1 MKRSS
6 AASRAVAP
14 AEPVP
19 PRPSAAVDAMG
30 RVHYSGVRAVGFL
43 VYLLLVGLNLSAVGF
58 LFRKLGSLVG
68 LCAAPTHTEFIERL
82 MSCIRPVI
90 GARGVAPRP
99 VDEDGKLRGCVVLCN
114 HVNWSDF
121 VLDIAFV
128 PDGVYVSRNVLKL
141 VFFPGSLIRSWLFGD
156 MIYFSRGK
164 KDAKRPL
171 YDAVAA
177 KCAEGRSVIV
187 YAEGTRNPTGEKMPL
202 RVGLIKL
209 AYDRGIPLYV
219 SMVSNKYAIVDEK
232 AFKVTLGE
240 TIENKMSKLVRP
252 EDFADLQAFLAA
264 AQAEWDAV
272 WAALHK

>member
-1 MKRSS
+1 MAAPGERSFS
-6 AASRAVAP
+6 G
-14 AEPVP
+14 
-19 PRPSAAVDAMG
+19 AM
-30 RVHYSGVRAVGFL
+30 ALGFIFC
-43 VYLLLVGLNLSAVGF
+43 YLLPLGLNLSAIGF
-58 LFRKLGSLVG
+58 ALKTLLSYVG
-68 LCAAPTHTEFIERL
+68 LCARPTHRDFTEAL
-82 MSCIRPVI
+82 MSYIRPVI
-90 GARGVAPRP
+90 LERGAPPTPKNA
-99 VDEDGKLRGCVVLCN
+99 DGTPRGCVVLCN

-121 VLDIAFV
+121 VLDITFL

-272 WAALHK
+272 WDALRK